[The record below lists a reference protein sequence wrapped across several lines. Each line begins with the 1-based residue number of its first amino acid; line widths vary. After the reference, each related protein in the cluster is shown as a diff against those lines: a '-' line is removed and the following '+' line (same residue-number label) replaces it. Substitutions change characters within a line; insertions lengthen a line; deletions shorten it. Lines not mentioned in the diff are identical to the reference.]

1 MDIRKSLDQEPMRRQ
16 IEMPISTSLVSNSQ
30 KRSIDNKIESKKK
43 EVQASEQL
51 KETTSEKITRIA
63 EAMDSYVQSIQRE
76 LKIQVHEG
84 TGDIMVRVT
93 SQDNGKVIRE
103 IPPKEL
109 LDLAAR
115 MEELAGTLF
124 DEKI

>member
-1 MDIRKSLDQEPMRRQ
+1 MEEIKSLVHEPVRRNVE
-16 IEMPISTSLVSNSQ
+16 ILASASSTSNTK
-30 KRSIDNKIESKKK
+30 KRYIDKTEHKKN
-43 EVQASEQL
+43 ETQNAEQL
-51 KETTSEKITRIA
+51 KEITNEKISRIA

-115 MEELAGTLF
+115 MEEMAGILF
-124 DEKI
+124 DEKV

>member
-1 MDIRKSLDQEPMRRQ
+1 MEEIKSLVHEPVRRNVE
-16 IEMPISTSLVSNSQ
+16 ILASASSTSNTK
-30 KRSIDNKIESKKK
+30 KRYIDKTEYKKN
-43 EVQASEQL
+43 ETQNAEQL
-51 KETTSEKITRIA
+51 KEITNEKISRIA

>member
-1 MDIRKSLDQEPMRRQ
+1 MEEIKSLVHEPVRRNVE
-16 IEMPISTSLVSNSQ
+16 ILASASSTSNTK
-30 KRSIDNKIESKKK
+30 KRYIDKTEYKKN
-43 EVQASEQL
+43 ETQNAEQL
-51 KETTSEKITRIA
+51 KEITNEKISRIA

-115 MEELAGTLF
+115 VEELAGTLF

>member
-1 MDIRKSLDQEPMRRQ
+1 MEEIKSLVHEPVRRNVE
-16 IEMPISTSLVSNSQ
+16 ILASASSTSNTK
-30 KRSIDNKIESKKK
+30 KRYIDKTEHKKN
-43 EVQASEQL
+43 ETQNAEQL
-51 KETTSEKITRIA
+51 KEITNEKISRIA